1 MILLPSDG
9 ANSITHMRSRH
20 MKMNGKIALVTG
32 SERGLGRGIALK
44 LAEYGAD
51 VVVTYIWSQDDA
63 ERVCKEIR
71 SMGRKTFCVK
81 VDVSKEDEVKAV
93 FKEVVDRLGTVDIL
107 VNNAGVAAPGLL
119 EEITEEEWNHVIGVN
134 LTGIFL
140 CCKEAAKIMK
150 PKKRGKIVNIASI
163 SGIKMG
169 TFSGVHYTA
178 SKAGV
183 IALTRHIGFELAP
196 YGINVNALCPG
207 AVLTPLMQRN
217 PPRVLEKMARNI
229 PTGRITSVDDQ
240 ANAVVFLAS
249 EMADSIVGT
258 TLVVDGGSLLQW
270 QSNESY
276 ERAMRKALEAFRSS
290 SVPH

>member
-1 MILLPSDG
+1 
-9 ANSITHMRSRH
+9 

-51 VVVTYIWSQDDA
+51 VVVTYIWSKDDA
-63 ERVCKEIR
+63 ERVCREIG
-71 SMGRKTFCVK
+71 SMGRQTFCVK
-81 VDVSKEDEVKAV
+81 VDVSKEDEVKAA

-150 PKKRGKIVNIASI
+150 PKKSGKIINIASI
-163 SGIKMG
+163 SGIKMA

-217 PPRVLEKMARNI
+217 PPHVLEKMASNI
-229 PTGRITSVDDQ
+229 PTGRITSVKDQ

-276 ERAMRKALEAFRSS
+276 ERAMKKALEAFRSS